1 MDLVAVDQ
9 GAAERFSPD
18 TPLCIGGRPFQTAFP
33 ECSGPYTLGGLMKV
47 KVQQFVS
54 VCHLPS
60 GYTSAACAPV
70 IHSQN

>member
-9 GAAERFSPD
+9 GAAERFSLD

-33 ECSGPYTLGGLMKV
+33 ECSGPYTLGGFMKV
-47 KVQQFVS
+47 KVQKFVS
-54 VCHLPS
+54 VCI
-60 GYTSAACAPV
+60 YTSAACAPV